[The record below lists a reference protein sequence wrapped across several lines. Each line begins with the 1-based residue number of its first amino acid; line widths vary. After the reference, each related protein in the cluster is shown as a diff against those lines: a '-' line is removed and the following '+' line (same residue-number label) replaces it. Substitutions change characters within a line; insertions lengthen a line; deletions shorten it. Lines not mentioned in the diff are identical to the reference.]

1 MSIFH
6 KSPENNN
13 SIVKTGSASRVSERV
28 IREENEKQDKR
39 IQRKA
44 KIRGPTPLQGEG
56 AESESKPVLL
66 ILSAMKERICGEF
79 SYNSCGF

>member
-13 SIVKTGSASRVSERV
+13 SIVETRSASRVSERATWQ
-28 IREENEKQDKR
+28 ENEKQDKR

-44 KIRGPTPLQGEG
+44 KIRGPTLLQGEG
-56 AESESKPVLL
+56 VKLNPSQLYYT
-66 ILSAMKERICGEF
+66 F
-79 SYNSCGF
+79 SHEGKNMRGVKL

>member
-56 AESESKPVLL
+56 AKTEFKPALL
-66 ILSAMKERICGEF
+66 YF
-79 SYNSCGF
+79 QP